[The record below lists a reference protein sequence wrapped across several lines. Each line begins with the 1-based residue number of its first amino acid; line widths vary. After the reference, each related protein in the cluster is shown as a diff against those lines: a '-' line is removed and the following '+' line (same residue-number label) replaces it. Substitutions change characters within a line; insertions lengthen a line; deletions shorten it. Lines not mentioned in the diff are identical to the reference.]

1 MIGDNKK
8 VEFTL
13 DELDEIS
20 CVLGLEI
27 FKEKEILYR
36 LECFLDNE
44 AICSSNTYLE
54 VSSKVKMLENIY
66 SKLLELRT
74 ILIIVLIILILCNL
88 PLF

>member
-13 DELDEIS
+13 AELDEIS
-20 CVLGLEI
+20 CILGLEI

-44 AICSSNTYLE
+44 TICSSNTYLE
-54 VSSKVKMLENIY
+54 VSNKVKMLENIY

-74 ILIIVLIILILCNL
+74 IEKGE
-88 PLF
+88 F